1 MSEPT
6 TLRAGDSVDW
16 TVDQPEY
23 SAAAGWALKYR
34 LLFATGLPVDIA
46 TTGTATTY
54 AAALTAAATAPFVTG
69 QATLVK
75 WVEKGLTKITL
86 AQYPVSVLPNL
97 AAATTL
103 DGRSANVIALVAA
116 RKALS
121 DYNAGG
127 QSKVLTATLEGR
139 AVTFRSVKELTD
151 LIAYYQREVNIENA
165 NNAVLFGQ
173 SPGRV
178 LTRM

>member
-23 SAAAGWALKYR
+23 SASDGWALKYR
-34 LLFATGLPVDIA
+34 LLFASGAAVDIT
-46 TTGTATTY
+46 TTGVGSTY
-54 AAALTAAATAPFVTG
+54 SAALTAAATGAFTVG

-75 WVEKGLTKITL
+75 WVEKGAQRITL
-86 AQYPVSVLPNL
+86 SQSPVTILQNL
-97 AAATTL
+97 ATATTL
-103 DGRSANVIALVAA
+103 DGRSANVIALANA
-116 RKALS
+116 RAVLQKAMAS
-121 DYNAGG
+121 GTFTVVTGTVD
-127 QSKVLTATLEGR
+127 GR
-139 AVTFRSVKELTD
+139 AVTFRSVKEITD
-151 LIAYYQREVNIENA
+151 LIHFYEREVSRENA
-165 NNAVLFGQ
+165 NNAVLFGA

>member
-6 TLRAGDSVDW
+6 SLRAGDSVDW

-34 LLFATGLPVDIA
+34 LLFATGSPVDITTTA
-46 TTGTATTY
+46 TGTVY
-54 AAALTAAATAPFVTG
+54 AAALTAIVTAPFVIG

-75 WVEKGLTKITL
+75 WVEKAAIKITL
-86 AQYPVSVLPNL
+86 AQYPVNVLPNL
-97 AAATTL
+97 ATATTL
-103 DGRSANVIALVAA
+103 DGRSANVIALAAA

-127 QSKVLTATLEGR
+127 TKVLSATVEGR
-139 AVTFRSVKELTD
+139 AVTFRAVKDLTD
-151 LIAYYQREVNIENA
+151 LIEYYERQVNRENA
-165 NNAVLFGQ
+165 ANAVLFGT

>member
-6 TLRAGDSVDW
+6 TLRAGDSVEW

-34 LLFATGLPVDIA
+34 LLFTTGAPVDITA
-46 TTGTATTY
+46 TGTGTTY
-54 AAALTAAATAPFVTG
+54 AAALTSAVTAPFVTG

-75 WVEKGLTKITL
+75 WVENGATKITL
-86 AQYPVSVLPNL
+86 AQYPINVLPNL

-103 DGRSANVIALVAA
+103 DGRSANVIALAAA
-116 RKALS
+116 RKALDAYVAS
-121 DYNAGG
+121 D
-127 QSKVLTATLEGR
+127 SKVLSATIEGR

-151 LIAYYQREVNIENA
+151 LIEYYERLVNRENA
-165 NNAVLFGQ
+165 NNAVLFGS

-178 LTRM
+178 YTKM

>member
-23 SAAAGWALKYR
+23 SASAGWALKYR
-34 LLFATGLPVDIA
+34 LLFATGTPVDIT
-46 TTGTATTY
+46 TTGTGTVY
-54 AAALTAAATAPFVTG
+54 AAALTAVDTTPFVTG

-75 WVEKGLTKITL
+75 WVEKGATKITL
-86 AQYPVSVLPNL
+86 AQYPVNVLPNL

-103 DGRSANVIALVAA
+103 DGRSANVIALASA
-116 RKALS
+116 RKALA
-121 DYNAGG
+121 DYTAGG
-127 QSKVLTATLEGR
+127 TKVLSATVEGR
-139 AVTFRSVKELTD
+139 AVTFRSVKDLTD
-151 LIAYYQREVNIENA
+151 LIEYYERQVNRENA
-165 NNAVLFGQ
+165 NNAVLFGG

>member
-23 SAAAGWALKYR
+23 SASDGWALKYR
-34 LLFATGLPVDIA
+34 LLFASGAALDIA
-46 TTGTATTY
+46 TTGVGNTY
-54 AAALTAAATAPFVTG
+54 SAALTAAATAAFTVG

-75 WVEKGLTKITL
+75 WVEKGTQRITL
-86 AQYPVSVLPNL
+86 SQSPVTILQNL
-97 AAATTL
+97 AAAATL
-103 DGRSANVIALVAA
+103 DGRSANVIALANARAA
-116 RKALS
+116 LQA
-121 DYNAGG
+121 
-127 QSKVLTATLEGR
+127 ATTDKNFTVVSATIEGR
-139 AVTFRSVKELTD
+139 AVTFRSVKEITD
-151 LIAYYQREVNIENA
+151 LIHFYEREVNRENA
-165 NNAVLFGQ
+165 ANAVLFGA